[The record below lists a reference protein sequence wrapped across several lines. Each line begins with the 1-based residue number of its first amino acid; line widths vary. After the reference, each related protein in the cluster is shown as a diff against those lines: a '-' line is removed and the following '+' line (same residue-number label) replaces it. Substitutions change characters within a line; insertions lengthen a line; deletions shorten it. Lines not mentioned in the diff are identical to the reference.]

1 MCVVKPVDFN
11 LAHER
16 LAFVGLLDMYAR
28 DPMGGG
34 QGLSDSVKSR
44 LPVDLPDWP
53 GAVNLLAW
61 QDDVAVGVLNAF
73 MGYSTFKAQPLM
85 NIHDIAVLPDHRGK
99 GVGRALLSELQIIAK
114 ARDCCKL
121 TLEVLSGNIAAVQTY
136 QKFGF
141 EDYALDPQQGVA
153 QFMQKWL

>member
-1 MCVVKPVDFN
+1 MFVVKPVDFN
-11 LAHER
+11 LAHDR

-34 QGLSDSVKSR
+34 QGLADEVKTR

-61 QDDVAVGVLNAF
+61 QDEVAIGLLNAF
-73 MGYSTFKAQPLM
+73 TGYSTFKAQPLM
-85 NIHDIAVLPDHRGK
+85 NIHDIAVLPGHRGK

-114 ARDCCKL
+114 ERGCCKL
-121 TLEVLSGNIAAVQTY
+121 TLEVLSGNTMAVQTY

-141 EDYALDPQQGVA
+141 EDYALDPKQGVA